1 MKNDMISLHRIILVF
16 HVSARTTAEY
26 IYIHKKRGKVM
37 RTRMRNRMGL
47 LALALSATL
56 LSGCGTDNLQKA
68 DSKVEIE
75 AADSLLAPACI
86 NGKYGYIDANGDITI
101 QFKYED
107 AQVFS

>member
-1 MKNDMISLHRIILVF
+1 
-16 HVSARTTAEY
+16 
-26 IYIHKKRGKVM
+26 M

-75 AADSLLAPACI
+75 AADSRE
-86 NGKYGYIDANGDITI
+86 N
-101 QFKYED
+101 
-107 AQVFS
+107 